1 MNRKERRAA
10 KKQGKKQG
18 RSAGASAPGAL
29 GASPGTQMF
38 GAAFRQFRAGQTQEA
53 ERLCH
58 DVLSFDPGH
67 FDSLHLLGI
76 MALRAARHAQAIE
89 LFGRALAADARSSEC
104 HFNLAQALRA
114 CGRLDDAGA
123 HLRQAIML
131 RSDYAK
137 AHASL
142 GDVLADQGRNGEARA
157 SFERALTS
165 DPALVEGH
173 YGLGNVLLREGQFE
187 EAVARY
193 RRVVAARPE
202 SAEAHSNLGVALA
215 ALGRGDE
222 AAAHY
227 WRALALKPQLVEVY
241 RNLGRTLL
249 AQGDLA
255 RAFALSHRGLAVAE
269 TQESRAFFLQCAARL
284 PSVPSDRAVRDDLAR
299 LITRALAEGW
309 TRPSEIAGLAAML
322 IRSGPAD
329 ACIAR
334 AAAAWPRRLG
344 QTELGS
350 AEELAAVSGSPLLRA
365 LLQAAPVQDVAI
377 ERFLTNA
384 RAVLLA
390 TALAAGAE
398 GADAQAELGFLC
410 ALAQQCYLNEYVFA
424 VSAEEVQQ
432 LASLQQK
439 VEAALAAA
447 TAIPAIWL
455 IALAAYAPLH
465 TLANVAALTERSWAD
480 PVNRV
485 VREHVNEPGEER
497 RVRTLLPALTPIS
510 DEVSIA
516 VRQQYE
522 EAPYPRWLKP
532 APVGHPT
539 SVTWY
544 LRNQFPQAPIS
555 VTHERATLDVLIA
568 GCGTGQHTVETAQ
581 RFIGAN
587 VLAIDLSLASL
598 GYAARKAS
606 ELGIGNIEF
615 AQADILELGGIGRS
629 FDLIEASG
637 VLHHLRDPGQGL
649 RVLNALLRPG
659 GYMHLALYS
668 ATARADVR
676 AARALI
682 VERRW
687 RPIPEDIRECRQEI
701 LSFPDD
707 HPARSVSGYSD
718 FFAMSEYR
726 DLLFHVQEHQFAIP
740 QIKSLLADNGLTFIG
755 FAGPP
760 ALNFQARFPG
770 DAMRDLDQW
779 HLLELE
785 HPKMFVNMYEFWAQ
799 KPGPSSSRPLSGLS
813 E

>member
-38 GAAFRQFRAGQTQEA
+38 AAPFRQFRAGQTQEA

-58 DVLSFDPGH
+58 DVLSSDPGH

-114 CGRLDDAGA
+114 CGRLHDAGA

-173 YGLGNVLLREGQFE
+173 DGLGNVLLREGQFE

-193 RRVVAARPE
+193 RRVVAARQE

-241 RNLGRTLL
+241 RNLGRLLL

-255 RAFALSHRGLAVAE
+255 RAFTLSHRGLAVAE
-269 TQESRAFFLQCAARL
+269 TQESRAFFLQCAGRL
-284 PSVPSDRAVRDDLAR
+284 PSVPADRAVHDDLAR

-309 TRPSEIAGLAAML
+309 TRPGEIAGLVAML

-334 AAAAWPRRLG
+334 NAAAWPRRLG

-365 LLQAAPVQDVAI
+365 LLQAAPVQDSAI

-465 TLANVAALTERSWAD
+465 TLANVAALTDRGWAN
-480 PVNRV
+480 PVTRV
-485 VREHVNEPGEER
+485 VREHVSEPGEER

-522 EAPYPRWLKP
+522 EAPYPRWLKA

-568 GCGTGQHTVETAQ
+568 GCGTGRHTVETAQ

>member
-10 KKQGKKQG
+10 KKQGQKQG

-29 GASPGTQMF
+29 GSSPGTQMC
-38 GAAFRQFRAGQTQEA
+38 GAPFRQFRAGQTQEA

-104 HFNLAQALRA
+104 HFNLAQALRS

-222 AAAHY
+222 DAAHY
-227 WRALALKPQLVEVY
+227 LRGLALKPQLVEVY

-398 GADAQAELGFLC
+398 GADPQAELGFLC

-424 VSAEEVQQ
+424 VSAKEVQQ

-637 VLHHLRDPGQGL
+637 VLHHLRDPGRGL

-668 ATARADVR
+668 AAARADVR

-718 FFAMSEYR
+718 FFAMSECR

-740 QIKSLLADNGLTFIG
+740 QIKALLADNGLTFIG
-755 FAGPP
+755 SAGPP

-779 HLLELE
+779 HLLEQE